1 MLFWVPGLL
10 LLLGVFFWLFS
21 EVLTP
26 FVLGLTIA
34 YLLNPALLRLEKL
47 NINRTLATVFLLTL
61 FFVAVILLLILIIPP
76 LYREIAQLV
85 QTAPDFLQA
94 LGDRFQP
101 YLSLVQERV
110 ESGELE
116 QNIRNA
122 VENNISNAF
131 SLSSSILSGLLSGGA
146 AIASFLSILLIT
158 PLVAFFMMR
167 EWPSLVKKTDDL
179 LPRDNYDVIKG
190 LIGKIDGKIS
200 GFVRGQLMVALFL
213 GIIYAI
219 ALSIAGLDYGFLIG
233 LVSGFL
239 SIIPLFGSIVGFIV
253 GVTVAWIQT
262 SEITF
267 VLTIAVI
274 FVCGQLLEGNVI
286 APKLLGE
293 SVGMHP
299 LWILFSILA
308 GASLLGIVGMLIA
321 VPLAATIGVLVG
333 FALEKYQ
340 DSEYYQ
346 SS

>member
-1 MLFWVPGLL
+1 MV
-10 LLLGVFFWLFS
+10 LLGVFFWLFS

-47 NINRTLATVFLLTL
+47 QINRTLATVFLLTL
-61 FFVAVILLLILIIPP
+61 FFIAVILLLILIIPP

-101 YLSLVQERV
+101 YLNLVQERV
-110 ESGELE
+110 GSGELE
-116 QNIRNA
+116 QNIRDA

-146 AIASFLSILLIT
+146 AIANFLSILVIT

-167 EWPSLVKKTDDL
+167 EWPAMVEKVDNLI
-179 LPRDNYDVIKG
+179 PRDSYDVIKD

-200 GFVRGQLMVALFL
+200 GFVRGQLLVALFL

-239 SIIPLFGSIVGFIV
+239 SIIPLFGSIVGFVV
-253 GVTVAWIQT
+253 GVTVAWFQM

-267 VLTIAVI
+267 VLIIAVI

-286 APKLLGE
+286 APKLLGD

-333 FALEKYQ
+333 FALDKYQ
-340 DSEYYQ
+340 DSDYYE
-346 SS
+346 ST